1 MKTILQTILE
11 ALLNPKPNDFEKRN
25 PADNYQYGPGLVLI
39 PVPVRPNPEVQRQQD
54 FYGR

>member
-11 ALLNPKPNDFEKRN
+11 ALLNPKPNDNEKRN

-39 PVPVRPNPEVQRQQD
+39 PVPVRPNPEVHRNQD
-54 FYGR
+54 SFGR